1 MPVRRRLAVRDGLLP
16 AVALNYLCY
25 DGAGD
30 ERWETSGKISHIAT
44 PQSSVPPVKTHNG
57 SAAGGGGGGGGPAEE
72 GVQVLDNLT
81 AKGSD
86 MRSHSRPGVNVITS
100 LDCQQTCQPEGTFP

>member
-1 MPVRRRLAVRDGLLP
+1 MRDGLLP
-16 AVALNYLCY
+16 AVALNDLCY

-57 SAAGGGGGGGGPAEE
+57 SAAGEEGGGGPAAA
-72 GVQVLDNLT
+72 GRGGGDVGGWSGRQ
-81 AKGSD
+81 A
-86 MRSHSRPGVNVITS
+86 
-100 LDCQQTCQPEGTFP
+100 